1 MIYTCFLFFLYCKDK
16 VENACCQTE
25 NFYLCI
31 DEIYNLI

>member
-1 MIYTCFLFFLYCKDK
+1 MIYTLFSFFLYCKDK
-16 VENACCQTE
+16 AENACCQTE